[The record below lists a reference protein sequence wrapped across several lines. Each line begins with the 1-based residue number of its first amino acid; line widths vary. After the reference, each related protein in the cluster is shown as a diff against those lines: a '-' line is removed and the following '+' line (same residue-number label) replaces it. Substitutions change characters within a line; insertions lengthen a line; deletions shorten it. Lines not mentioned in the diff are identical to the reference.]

1 MLLCNY
7 PLQSIYFRP
16 RYRFTQRAQMSCDTV
31 KMDEVG
37 MAGFPTQRRMLPIE
51 MLTRVFLFLRPRDL
65 KAVMLVCKRWNE
77 AGSVPKLWS
86 WVVLKLK
93 HSSHDEHEGSGQ
105 QGGFETTRS
114 KRMEWCKEMRSR
126 VLEAD
131 NHALTSRLK
140 EMQEQLEGQ
149 ALQNRADKQTCRH
162 ADMQDLFLKMI
173 SLPRLAAAREIIIE
187 SFSVNDEV
195 KLTLLCKALSR
206 PGLKKLGMHGGDVR
220 TMEPQLLASFLTKVE
235 ELDLSDVLMS
245 TEQRSV
251 FLSALKEANNIKRFS
266 WRDDKRSQRLGL
278 YTYVCLPNAV
288 KKVEKLT
295 LDIPRYGAQM
305 LFKALKGEDASVK
318 SISLVNDDARRIR
331 HGSLSETVP
340 DLGRWKLTL
349 EQWTAICNAIKSGSK
364 LKKLAIPGEV
374 ECSVFSGVLHQ
385 LPELDLRNAFLKAVE
400 SETIMLY
407 IAMSP
412 GKLKR
417 VFLQGNYLEHVDATA
432 IARMATKLSELDL
445 GSTSLKAV
453 QAETIMLYVAKNP
466 GKLKKVIL
474 QGNDLEHVDAGAIAR
489 MATKIESVNI
499 AKTELS
505 TKQAEEIFEAI
516 ADSPG
521 VLKNLN
527 MDSNDLREVDP
538 KVMAD
543 AVNKLEKVCFSD
555 MPLLTQRQMR
565 MILTQALEKGTAL
578 KELSISP
585 ERRAFSVF
593 HENQNQNMYTKL
605 FPVKE

>member
-1 MLLCNY
+1 
-7 PLQSIYFRP
+7 
-16 RYRFTQRAQMSCDTV
+16 MSYNTV

-51 MLTRVFLFLRPRDL
+51 MLTRVFMFLRPKDL

-105 QGGFETTRS
+105 QGGIETSRS

-140 EMQEQLEGQ
+140 EVQEQLEGQ
-149 ALQNRADKQTCRH
+149 APQNRADMQTCRY

-187 SFSVNDEV
+187 SFSVKDEV

-235 ELDLSDVLMS
+235 ELDLSDIKMS

-266 WRDDKRSQRLGL
+266 WRDNKRSQRLGL

-331 HGSLSETVP
+331 RGSLSEAVP

-349 EQWTAICNAIKSGSK
+349 EQWTAICNAIKAGSK
-364 LKKLAIPGEV
+364 LKKLANPGEV

-385 LPELDLRNAFLKAVE
+385 LPELDLRNTFLKAVE

-453 QAETIMLYVAKNP
+453 QAETIMLYVAANP

>member
-1 MLLCNY
+1 
-7 PLQSIYFRP
+7 
-16 RYRFTQRAQMSCDTV
+16 MSCDTV
-31 KMDEVG
+31 KMDEEVG

-51 MLTRVFLFLRPRDL
+51 MLTRVFMFLRPKDL

-105 QGGFETTRS
+105 QGGIETSRS
-114 KRMEWCKEMRSR
+114 KRMEWCE
-126 VLEAD
+126 
-131 NHALTSRLK
+131 
-140 EMQEQLEGQ
+140 
-149 ALQNRADKQTCRH
+149 
-162 ADMQDLFLKMI
+162 DLFLKMI

-187 SFSVNDEV
+187 SFSVKDEV

-206 PGLKKLGMHGGDVR
+206 PSLKKLGMHGGDVR
-220 TMEPQLLASFLTKVE
+220 TMEPKLLASFLTKVE
-235 ELDLSDVLMS
+235 ELDLSDIKMS

-266 WRDDKRSQRLGL
+266 WRDNKRSQRLGL

-349 EQWTAICNAIKSGSK
+349 EQWTAICNAIKAGSK
-364 LKKLAIPGEV
+364 LKKLAIPGKV

-453 QAETIMLYVAKNP
+453 QAETIMLYVATNP

-565 MILTQALEKGTAL
+565 MILAQALEKGTAL